1 MKNRVEEKNNGLNS
15 KKNMKM
21 ENINEKK
28 EETLRKMLKDVDDDA
43 KREKIIHML
52 LEQKVSKVIKEEE
65 SDKKLF
71 LNKFSNFMGSKKII
85 YLMGIFIFIWI
96 IINILFLAVKKFN
109 PYSFVILNIIL
120 SCVMLTFC
128 SLIIFNQN
136 KMKKLDEKKSENDYK
151 VNLKNEIIIEDLH
164 YKLDE
169 LIENQNEITK
179 RVLEL
184 EKKKKSPPLK
194 ENKEKEKKQYKFID
208 ISEYDKEK
216 GHR

>member
-1 MKNRVEEKNNGLNS
+1 MKNRVEEKNNGLNN
-15 KKNMKM
+15 KKNTKM

>member
-1 MKNRVEEKNNGLNS
+1 MKNRVEEKNNGLNN
-15 KKNMKM
+15 KKNTKM

-65 SDKKLF
+65 GDKKIF

>member
-1 MKNRVEEKNNGLNS
+1 
-15 KKNMKM
+15 M

-65 SDKKLF
+65 SDKKIF

-120 SCVMLTFC
+120 SCVMLIFC

>member
-1 MKNRVEEKNNGLNS
+1 
-15 KKNMKM
+15 M

-164 YKLDE
+164 YKLDD
-169 LIENQNEITK
+169 LIEKQDKIAK

-184 EKKKKSPPLK
+184 EKKKKAVAAK
-194 ENKEKEKKQYKFID
+194 GNKEYKFID
-208 ISEYDKEK
+208 ISEGEK
-216 GHR
+216 KNKQVKFI

>member
-1 MKNRVEEKNNGLNS
+1 MKNRVEEKNNRLNN
-15 KKNMKM
+15 KKNTKM

>member
-1 MKNRVEEKNNGLNS
+1 MKNRLETNNRLNN
-15 KKNMKM
+15 KKNMKIQ
-21 ENINEKK
+21 NIKEKK
-28 EETLRKMLKDVDDDA
+28 EETLKKILRNVDDDA
-43 KREKIIHML
+43 KREEIIHML

-65 SDKKLF
+65 SDKKIF

>member
-1 MKNRVEEKNNGLNS
+1 MKNRVEEKNNGLNN

-65 SDKKLF
+65 SDKKIF

>member
-65 SDKKLF
+65 SDKKIF